1 MPEHRDATS
10 SPPLLITSADSLAA
24 LVERLSAAPLLA
36 FDTEAASFHRYTDRV
51 YLIQVSSVTETAV
64 VDPLAVQDLTPLGN
78 LLADPGI
85 EVVFHDADY
94 DLRSL
99 DRDYGFRVRRV
110 FDTRIA
116 AQLLGEPEIGLNA
129 LLQKYFGVRLDK
141 KYQRADWSQ
150 RPLTPEMIAYA
161 AADTRHLPALKEAFE
176 RRLSDQGRLEW
187 AREEFVR
194 LESIRW
200 SPGEPDEAYLRLKG
214 AKVLPPQSLA
224 VLRAVHAWRETE
236 ARALDRATFRICMNE
251 TLLALAKHAPATRE
265 ALEIIREIPTPIAKR
280 YGDRFLTEV
289 RAALALPSESWP
301 RIERRRVE
309 KRFDPAIDARLE
321 RLKAMRNAR
330 AQELGLEPGV
340 LCPNG
345 TLEAIARSEAK
356 DPTAPGAVSE
366 LRAWQCEAVGAGR
379 ILAAL
384 PEPG

>member
-1 MPEHRDATS
+1 M
-10 SPPLLITSADSLAA
+10 ITSAEGLAA
-24 LVERLSAAPLLA
+24 LAERLGKAPLVA
-36 FDTEAASFHRYTDRV
+36 FDTEAASFHKFTDRV

-64 VDPLAVQDLTPLGN
+64 VDPLAVKDLTSLGN
-78 LLADPGI
+78 LLADPTI

-99 DRDYGFRVRRV
+99 DRDYGFRVRHV

-129 LLQKYFGVRLDK
+129 LLQKNFGVKLDK

-161 AADTRHLPALKEAFE
+161 AADTQHLPALKEVFE
-176 RRLSDQGRLEW
+176 RRLGEQGRLGW
-187 AREEFVR
+187 AREEFGR

-224 VLRAVHAWRETE
+224 VLRAVHGWREAE
-236 ARALDRATFRICMNE
+236 ARSLDRATFRVCMNE
-251 TLLALAKHAPATRE
+251 TLMALAQHAPVTRE
-265 ALEIIREIPTPIAKR
+265 ALEAIREIPPPIAKR
-280 YGDRFLTEV
+280 YGERFLAEV
-289 RAALALPSESWP
+289 RAALALPPEQWP
-301 RIERRRVE
+301 RIERRRGE
-309 KRFDPAIDARLE
+309 KKFDPAIDARLE

-345 TLEAIARSEAK
+345 TLEAIARSDTK

-366 LRAWQCEAVGAGR
+366 LRAWQREAVGAGR

-384 PEPG
+384 PAPPVDPNQSPR